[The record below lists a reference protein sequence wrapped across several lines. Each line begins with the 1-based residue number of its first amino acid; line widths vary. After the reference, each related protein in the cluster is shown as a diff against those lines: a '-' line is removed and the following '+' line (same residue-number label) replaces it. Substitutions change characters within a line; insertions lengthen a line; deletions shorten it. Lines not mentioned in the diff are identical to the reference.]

1 MYHIFPVVCNEGP
14 GPAHFVHSVPH
25 PISIPTIP
33 AVILTCNLHRLKTLH
48 VCCSLIF
55 SFRIQQRPKT
65 PSASIFITKTTAQQW
80 KKNHFWAVFYWQASL
95 HLQIKYI
102 LGLSLLFSIKQTH
115 FCGETRFCGAVGSF
129 GQLLRQHATLNKQ
142 NRTTMPVVGETHQTQ
157 YHIWKN
163 KQYNKSNSTKQPFTT
178 LLSDRPR
185 KQATTMSTTPT
196 RHSADRLPT
205 THWAA

>member
-1 MYHIFPVVCNEGP
+1 MYAVVLYFPFGFNKGP
-14 GPAHFVHSVPH
+14 KHPVPA
-25 PISIPTIP
+25 
-33 AVILTCNLHRLKTLH
+33 
-48 VCCSLIF
+48 F
-55 SFRIQQRPKT
+55 SSQKQQHNN
-65 PSASIFITKTTAQQW
+65 SE
-80 KKNHFWAVFYWQASL
+80 KKNHFRAVFYWQASL

-142 NRTTMPVVGETHQTQ
+142 NGTTMPAVGETHQTQ
-157 YHIWKN
+157 YHVWQN